1 MVYGVRRSRRFGFQL
16 RNIRRKSTGLPTL
29 KGTEARAPVFMRW
42 LLVIRRVCCFVSLAV
57 ITLLTGCGR
66 SESGSPNGPRPTG
79 ASSAANAEFTGSVE
93 IVSPSGI
100 EMVYLPGG

>member
-1 MVYGVRRSRRFGFQL
+1 MRRFSEFGLLCQKPFSAWQL
-16 RNIRRKSTGLPTL
+16 FRKSTGLPTL
-29 KGTEARAPVFMRW
+29 KRAEARAPVFMRW

-66 SESGSPNGPRPTG
+66 SESGSLNGPRPEG
-79 ASSAANAEFTGSVE
+79 ASSAANAEFTGPVE

-100 EMVYLPGG
+100 EMV